1 MTTTVSDV
9 ATTSGISTTTASSI
23 SELSENYDLFLSV
36 LTAQLENQNP
46 LDPTDTSE
54 MTSQLIMYSQVEQ
67 QILSNQYLENLVLA
81 TNNQAAETALAFV
94 GKEITYNGAEQDY
107 EGSDLTWSVDVPD
120 DVETLTYSIENED
133 GLEVYYG
140 TIDADAGETQ
150 EIVWDG
156 STTNSGSAEDG
167 GYTITVTAN
176 YEDGTTEDLELQ
188 GTSIATAADWST
200 GSAELILA
208 NGAVIGLDAIISA
221 AAV

>member
-156 STTNSGSAEDG
+156 STTKSGSAEDG